1 MLTILVATV
10 LQGQAHQSVFVPED
24 CGGERESKLLSLIST
39 TTAEAKGNNKHS
51 YRSNAI
57 AIEQWTNV

>member
-24 CGGERESKLLSLIST
+24 CGGERKLLSLIST
-39 TTAEAKGNNKHS
+39 ATAEAKGNNEHS

-57 AIEQWTNV
+57 ATEQWTYV